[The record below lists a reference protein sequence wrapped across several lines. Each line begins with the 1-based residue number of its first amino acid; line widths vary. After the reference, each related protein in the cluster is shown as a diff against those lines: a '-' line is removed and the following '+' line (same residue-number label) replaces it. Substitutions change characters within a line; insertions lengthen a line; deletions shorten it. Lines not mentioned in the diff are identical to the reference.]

1 MLRHELIQAITDAI
15 LKAQDEGALPA
26 FEVPSIPL
34 EHPRRRFSGDYAS
47 PVCMQLAR
55 VAHMG
60 PMEIAEGV
68 VQHLPSLECLGQAEV
83 ARPGFINFTL
93 DHGWLAQQVGEIL
106 RAGETFGNV
115 DLGQGRRMQ
124 VEYISGNPTGPL
136 HIGHGRNA
144 VIGDAIAN
152 VLEAAGYDVQREYYI
167 NDAGSRMLAFYETL
181 YARYAQELGCDEAV
195 PEEGYAG
202 FYMVELAR
210 EILATEGSRFLD
222 MPREQAV
229 SELGRIGL
237 ERVLASI
244 RSDAAM
250 LGIHYDRWF
259 SEQSLYDDGTF
270 DKAMALLREKGYV
283 EEREGAVWFRATLL
297 GGSKDEVII
306 RSDGTPG
313 YFASDIAYHYD
324 KFLTRGFEWVIDVWG
339 ADHQGH
345 VPRMKALMRALDLDP
360 EQLTIILYQLVT
372 LKRGGEV
379 IRLSKRTG
387 EMITLQEVLSDVGAD
402 AVHFFLLSRA
412 ADSQMDFDLEL
423 AREQSDENPVY
434 YVQYAHARIASILS
448 YAGDTNYSEANLSS
462 LREEPEMALIRKLLE
477 FPEVVEMAASTLAPH
492 HLGYYAQDLAGIFHS
507 FYKQCRVVSS
517 EPEHAERNKARLAL
531 VSAAKIVLHRVLTMM
546 GMNAPEKM

>member
-15 LKAQDEGALPA
+15 LKAQDEGVLPV
-26 FEVPSIPL
+26 FDMPSIPL
-34 EHPRRRFSGDYAS
+34 EHPRRKFSGDYAS

-60 PMEIAEGV
+60 PMEIAEAV
-68 VQHLPSLECLGQAEV
+68 VQHLPCLECLGQAEV

-144 VIGDAIAN
+144 VIGDAVAN

-181 YARYAQELGCDEAV
+181 YARYAQELGRDEAV

-210 EILATEGSRFLD
+210 EILATEGNRFLD

-229 SELGRIGL
+229 AELGRIGL
-237 ERVLASI
+237 ERVLGSI

-345 VPRMKALMRALDLDP
+345 VPRMKALMRAFDLDP

-387 EMITLQEVLSDVGAD
+387 EMITLQEVLSEVGAD

-412 ADSQMDFDLEL
+412 ADS
-423 AREQSDENPVY
+423 
-434 YVQYAHARIASILS
+434 IASILR
-448 YAGDTNYSEANLSS
+448 YAGDTDYSEANLSS
-462 LREEPEMALIRKLLE
+462 LREEPEMALVRKLLE
-477 FPEVVEMAASTLAPH
+477 FPEVVEMAASTLSPH

-507 FYKQCRVVSS
+507 FYKQCRVVSSDRVVSS

-531 VSAAKIVLHRVLTMM
+531 VSAAKIVLHRVLIMM

>member
-1 MLRHELIQAITDAI
+1 MLRNELIEALADAI
-15 LKAQDEGALPA
+15 RRAQDEGALPS
-26 FEVPSIPL
+26 FDVPAIPL
-34 EHPRRRFSGDYAS
+34 EHPRRRGTGDYAS

-55 VAHMG
+55 LAKMAPMG
-60 PMEIAEGV
+60 IAEV
-68 VQHLPSLECLGQAEV
+68 VVKHLPSLECVGQVEV
-83 ARPGFINFTL
+83 ARPGFVNFTL
-93 DHGWLAQQVGEIL
+93 DHGWLAQQVGEVL
-106 RAGETFGNV
+106 RTGETFGNL
-115 DLGQGRRMQ
+115 DLGHGRRMQ

-144 VIGDAIAN
+144 VIGDAVAN

-167 NDAGSRMLAFYETL
+167 NDAGSRMEAFYETL
-181 YARYAQELGCDEAV
+181 YARYAQELGRDEAV

-202 FYMVELAR
+202 YYMVELAR
-210 EILATEGSRFLD
+210 EILATEGDRFLD
-222 MPREQAV
+222 SSREHAV
-229 SELGRIGL
+229 AEIGRMGL
-237 ERVLASI
+237 EKVLASL

-270 DKAMALLREKGYV
+270 DKAMALLRERGYV

-297 GGSKDEVII
+297 GGVKDEVII

-345 VPRMKALMRALDLDP
+345 VPRMKAMMRGLNLDP
-360 EQLTIILYQLVT
+360 EKLTIILYQLVT
-372 LKRGGEV
+372 LKRRGEV

-387 EMITLQEVLSDVGAD
+387 EMITLREVLEEVGAD
-402 AVHFFLLSRA
+402 AVHFFLSSRA
-412 ADSQMDFDLEL
+412 SDSQMDFDLEL

-434 YVQYAHARIASILS
+434 YVQYAHARIASILG
-448 YAGDTNYSEANLSS
+448 YAGDLGFSGADLSA
-462 LREEPEMALIRKLLE
+462 LQEEPEMALIRKLLE
-477 FPEVVEMAASTLAPH
+477 FPEVIEMAATTLSPH
-492 HLGYYAQDLAGIFHS
+492 HLTYYAQDLAGIFHS
-507 FYKQCRVVSS
+507 FYKQCRVVSP
-517 EPEHAERNKARLAL
+517 EPEHVERSKARLAL
-531 VSAAKIVLHRVLTMM
+531 VAAAKIVLRRVLLIM